1 MLVHHGSAAELRN
14 SIIKNCSAGAVV
26 DSSSHFEMEGC
37 RCFGNKRCGVA
48 ILGEG
53 SHGRLSQNEI
63 YDNEGFAV
71 GVWRKA
77 TLFME
82 TSKVRGNEKGGVY
95 VHGSG
100 TSAEI
105 ERCEFGSDGSWQVA
119 GKAKLSEKDNKV
131 APPDKSKAKQAKSKA
146 EIVTGTSELKPVDV
160 KTMTTA
166 TGRKIIR
173 IYLSDG
179 THNALAVSPTSTA
192 REMCEM
198 VAAKKMWLK
207 DDPAKDQ
214 QLIDGLALYETSSV
228 PVNYRRRLLDD
239 ECPVEVMQNWAS
251 GRSHKFVL
259 NTKRKGKTESKGKS
273 QVVRVYIVDGTHMSL
288 SLPQN
293 CTVKDTCTMLAEKR
307 GSEGDDN
314 STALNPLWDT
324 FTLYEVN
331 YAQDGSSSSWRSLGQ
346 DETLQDVIGSSPK
359 GVSSL
364 FLYKKRVFLPDE
376 DLSEAGYLHI
386 TYLQVITALRSR
398 LFGSPAKP
406 FKQTLNDADLVQ
418 MAALHLYYMLG
429 PSQGGSSTLSLLWR
443 TMQSC
448 VPSGVW
454 KAYSPGATRAC
465 EEYAELSFPNQQ
477 DAARELM
484 KIAEKYPHFGRE
496 FFPVRGQNPPVA
508 IGVGYDGVLVVHA
521 VTRAPIKSYALG
533 EMDDWAATTD
543 QTVTTHLEF
552 SCDGEK
558 VSFITPDAYEII
570 LLLDCYKKLNA

>member
-1 MLVHHGSAAELRN
+1 MRN

-26 DSSSHFEMEGC
+26 DSSSTFEMEGC
-37 RCFGNKRCGVA
+37 RCFSNKRCGVA

-53 SHGRLSQNEI
+53 SIGKLGKNEI

-77 TLFME
+77 QLQME
-82 TSKVRGNEKGGVY
+82 HCKVRGNEKGGVY
-95 VHGSG
+95 VHGTG
-100 TSAEI
+100 TSANI
-105 ERCEFGSDGSWQVA
+105 SHCEFGSDGSWQVA
-119 GKAKLSEKDNKV
+119 GKAKLTENNNKC
-131 APPDKSKAKQAKSKA
+131 APPIVKKGATKKSKA
-146 EIVTGTSELKPVDV
+146 EILTGNDELKPVDT

-166 TGRKIIR
+166 TGRKILR

-179 THNALAVSPTSTA
+179 THNALAVSPSTTA
-192 REMCEM
+192 RQMCEM
-198 VAAKKMWLK
+198 VASKKCWLK
-207 DDPAKDQ
+207 DNAAKDQ
-214 QLIDGLALYETSSV
+214 QLVDGLAIYETSSV
-228 PVNYRRRLLDD
+228 PVNFRRRLMDD
-239 ECPVEVMQNWAS
+239 ECPVEVMQSWAT

-259 NTKRKGKTESKGKS
+259 NTKRKGKAEPKGKM

-288 SLPQN
+288 SLPHG
-293 CTVKDTCTMLAEKR
+293 CTVADTCTMLAKKR
-307 GSEGDDN
+307 AAEGDTDA
-314 STALNPLWDT
+314 SESDVVNPLWET

-346 DETLQDVIGSSPK
+346 DESLQDVIASSPK

-364 FLYKKRVFLPDE
+364 FLYKKRVFLPSE
-376 DLSEAGYLHI
+376 DLCDAGYLHI

-406 FKQTLNDADLVQ
+406 FKQTLSDADLVQ

-429 PSQGGSSTLSLLWR
+429 PSQGANSTLSLLWR

-465 EEYAELSFPNQQ
+465 EEYAEISLPNQQ
-477 DAARELM
+477 DAARQLIS
-484 KIAEKYPHFGRE
+484 IAHKYPHYGRE

-508 IGVGYDGVLVVHA
+508 IGVGFDGILIVHA
-521 VTRAPIKSYALG
+521 VTRAPIKSYSLG
-533 EMDDWAATTD
+533 AIENWEATTD

-552 SCDGEK
+552 MFEGDK
-558 VSFITPDAYEII
+558 VSFITPDAYEIV
-570 LLLDCYKKLNA
+570 LLLGCYDKL